1 MAKYPR
7 PLMFLAMCL
16 FGLIGI
22 LASGVS
28 LPSSVIV
35 LFRGLIGSLFILLV
49 ILSTGKRISSEDVR
63 SNLKPL
69 VLSGIFLGLNW
80 LALFEAYKQTT
91 ISLATLSNYMAP
103 VFVMIV

>member
-49 ILSTGKRISSEDVR
+49 ILLTGKRISSEDVR

-80 LALFEAYKQTT
+80 LALFEAY
-91 ISLATLSNYMAP
+91 
-103 VFVMIV
+103 